1 MPLISAAVCPHP
13 PALIPAV
20 GGAAA
25 AELDGL
31 RAACIE
37 SIRRLRVPKFGAESD
52 GWAVSTS
59 EEFHSDPT
67 LPDLL
72 VIVGC
77 DETTTAYESTKTFG
91 SLRRYGIAWD
101 WDIAWCRDDLSSLPL
116 PLSLSVGVWL
126 LTAHGPTGMFS
137 RRVDYQSISFD
148 ASAEEC
154 AISGKDLAAQ
164 EANVAM
170 LVVGEAAPLEQPTTH
185 TAIRAADYND
195 ALTRAFAQVDTTA
208 LSQLD
213 PVESQTLK
221 ATGRAAWQVLAGA
234 AAGRELEGHVLTD
247 SASHNRGFV
256 VASWTRAAGT

>member
-37 SIRRLRVPKFGAESD
+37 SVRRLRVPKFGNKTD
-52 GWAVSTS
+52 GWAVGRS
-59 EEFHSDPT
+59 EEFLSDPT
-67 LPDLL
+67 LPGLL

-77 DETTTAYESTKTFG
+77 DDTTTASDPANAFG
-91 SLRRYGIAWD
+91 SLRHHGIAWD
-101 WDIAWCRDDLSSLPL
+101 WDIAWCRDDLSSRPL

-126 LTAHGPTGMFS
+126 ATAHAPPGVFIK
-137 RRVDYQSISFD
+137 RIAYQSISSD
-148 ASAEEC
+148 ASPGEC
-154 AISGKDLAAQ
+154 AALGKELAAQ
-164 EANVAM
+164 EANVTM
-170 LVVGEAAPLEQPTTH
+170 LVVGEAAPREQPTTH

-234 AAGRELEGHVLTD
+234 AEGRELAGHVLSD
-247 SASHNRGFV
+247 SASHDRGLV